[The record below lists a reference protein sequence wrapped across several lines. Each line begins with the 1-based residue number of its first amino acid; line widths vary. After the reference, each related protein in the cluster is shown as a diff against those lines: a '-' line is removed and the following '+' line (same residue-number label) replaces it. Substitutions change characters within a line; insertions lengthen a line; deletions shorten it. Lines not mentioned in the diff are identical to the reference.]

1 MIVCTSPLP
10 KVVSPTIS
18 PRSWSWMAPATIS
31 DALALC
37 FEVSTMRGRLEKRL
51 SASVT

>member
-1 MIVCTSPLP
+1 MIVCTRPLP
-10 KVVSPTIS
+10 NVVSPTMS

-37 FEVSTMRGRLEKRL
+37 FEVRTIKGRLENRL
-51 SASVT
+51 SSSVT